1 MKPLHVLLFIFIL
14 VSCEPKE
21 TTIIDDEILATD
33 IELYP
38 EEVYSGNDQSLPILK
53 LTLRTSEI
61 YPCFNYKI
69 DFSKSFEKDEMT
81 VIINNIHKPGIC
93 LTAFGPDIATL
104 ELPETTQMLKIVR
117 ADQTDI
123 YEVKINT
130 EQIEILPR
138 TTEFTDLINPITF
151 RYPENSFA
159 VVCGTNLDQTDLCAN
174 FFEKLDDMQSLS
186 SYTFPENGRTPY
198 PDSSSGNWNNTS
210 SRYFI
215 YENETALIEAVEQ
228 FEMFTQEN
236 LNRDDGN
243 SLSIITW
250 DNQSYYSYQLLE

>member
-1 MKPLHVLLFIFIL
+1 MKQLFSLLIILTFI
-14 VSCEPKE
+14 SCEPE
-21 TTIIDDEILATD
+21 ESTISDDEILATD

-38 EEVYSGNDQSLPILK
+38 EEVYSGNDQGLPILK

-93 LTAFGPDIATL
+93 LTAFGPAIATL
-104 ELPETTQMLKIVR
+104 ELPETTRELKIVR
-117 ADQTDI
+117 GDQADTYD
-123 YEVKINT
+123 VNINA

-138 TTEFTDLINPITF
+138 TTEFTDLVNPITF

-159 VVCGTNLDQTDLCAN
+159 IVCGTNLEQTELCAN
-174 FFEKLDDMQSLS
+174 FLEKLDDVQSLS
-186 SYTFPENGRTPY
+186 SYTFPENGRIPY
-198 PDSSSGNWNNTS
+198 PESSSGNWNNTS

-228 FEMFTQEN
+228 FEMFTHEN
-236 LNRDDGN
+236 LSPDDGN

>member
-1 MKPLHVLLFIFIL
+1 MKQLFSLLIILTFI
-14 VSCEPKE
+14 SCEPE
-21 TTIIDDEILATD
+21 ESTISDDEILATD

-38 EEVYSGNDQSLPILK
+38 EEVYSGNDQGLPILK

-93 LTAFGPDIATL
+93 LTAFGPAIATL
-104 ELPETTQMLKIVR
+104 ELPETTRELKIVR
-117 ADQTDI
+117 GDQADTYD
-123 YEVKINT
+123 VNINA

-138 TTEFTDLINPITF
+138 TTEFTDLVNPITF
-151 RYPENSFA
+151 W
-159 VVCGTNLDQTDLCAN
+159 
-174 FFEKLDDMQSLS
+174 EKLDDVQSLS
-186 SYTFPENGRTPY
+186 SYTFPENGRIPY
-198 PDSSSGNWNNTS
+198 PESSSGNWNNTS

-228 FEMFTQEN
+228 FEMFTHEN
-236 LNRDDGN
+236 LSPDDGN

>member
-1 MKPLHVLLFIFIL
+1 MKQLFSLLIILTFI
-14 VSCEPKE
+14 SCEPE
-21 TTIIDDEILATD
+21 EPTISDGEIFATD

-38 EEVYSGNDQSLPILK
+38 KEVYARNEQGLPILK
-53 LTLRTSEI
+53 LILQTSDI
-61 YPCFNYKI
+61 YPCYNYKI
-69 DFSKSFEKDEMT
+69 DFSKSFEKDELT
-81 VIINNIHKPGIC
+81 ILVNNIYKPDIC
-93 LTAFGPDIATL
+93 LTALGPAIGTL
-104 ELPETTQMLKIVR
+104 ELPETTRELKIVR
-117 ADQTDI
+117 GDQTDT
-123 YEVKINT
+123 YDVNINA

-138 TTEFTDLINPITF
+138 TTEFTDLVNPITF

-159 VVCGTNLDQTDLCAN
+159 VVCGTNLDQTELCAN
-174 FFEKLDDMQSLS
+174 FLEKLDDVQSLS

-198 PDSSSGNWNNTS
+198 PDSSSGNWNNTP

-228 FEMFTQEN
+228 FEMFTYQN
-236 LNRDDGN
+236 LSPDDGN